1 MAAEDQYQ
9 IVDIPGIG
17 QREVPAN
24 LSGEQL
30 DNIVKQIITMER
42 GAEAEAPSDVPT
54 TENIMPAPTMA
65 SDIPTDANL
74 APTPQAPSET
84 IGEKLIGA
92 GEVARTLG
100 TAAVSDIMGK
110 IKGIGTEVLT
120 GDFGKGTAERVYEQE
135 NPFGIYQPQTEAGK
149 RYLDR
154 TAKALGVF
162 EGLPPYAPVPSK
174 FGVRKPTRLGT
185 GTTGSLF
192 DRVPSQEK
200 LGLQAQKLYDN
211 AAKSGVQFKTDAF
224 NEKLLNIGREMR
236 AEGYTP
242 KGNTALSAVFKEGLE
257 TRIPKD
263 FTELQAIRKMFK
275 TAASDKS
282 NPDYARQAMIA
293 LDKFDD
299 YMLNAP
305 ESDFIVAG
313 KKGLDSWKQ
322 ARIAYSKMKKSELFE
337 DLINNA
343 ELKTAEGGNLDRT
356 LLNDLTALSKDKNKM
371 KFFTPDEKARI
382 IKLVKSRDARG
393 IAQRVFSLGGL
404 LAPGFGARAGQFKT
418 ALYGGIGGF
427 EAGAGGGI
435 PENVLMA
442 AAGTLGS
449 KFAAE
454 QMRKGG
460 IRDLARFAR
469 AGGTEIAP
477 GGSAYQVQLPTGAEY
492 YGTGGLLS
500 NIIDEENR

>member
-42 GAEAEAPSDVPT
+42 GSEAGAPSDVPT

-110 IKGIGTEVLT
+110 VKGIGTEVLT

-236 AEGYTP
+236 AEGFTP

-275 TAASDKS
+275 TAASDKT

-337 DLINNA
+337 DLINTA
-343 ELKTAEGGNLDRT
+343 ELKTSEGGNLDRT

-382 IKLVKSRDARG
+382 IKLVKSRDFRG
-393 IAQRVFSLGGL
+393 IGQRIFSLGGL
-404 LAPGFGARAGQFKT
+404 FAPGFGSRAGQVKL
-418 ALYGGIGGF
+418 AGYGYG
-427 EAGAGGGI
+427 AGAYDPITTGAIAG
-435 PENVLMA
+435 
-442 AAGTLGS
+442 GTLLS

-460 IRDLARFAR
+460 IRDLARFSR

-477 GGSAYQVQLPTGAEY
+477 GGKAYEVVLPTGSEY
-492 YGTGGLLS
+492 YGTSGLLS
-500 NIIDEENR
+500 NLIDEENR

>member
-42 GAEAEAPSDVPT
+42 GSEAGAPSDVPT

-236 AEGYTP
+236 AEGFTP

-275 TAASDKS
+275 TAASDKT

-343 ELKTAEGGNLDRT
+343 ELKTSEGGNLDRT

-382 IKLVKSRDARG
+382 IKLVKSRDFRG
-393 IAQRVFSLGGL
+393 IGQRIFSLGGL
-404 LAPGFGARAGQFKT
+404 FAPGFGSRAGQVKL
-418 ALYGGIGGF
+418 AGYGYG
-427 EAGAGGGI
+427 AGAYDPITTGAIAG
-435 PENVLMA
+435 
-442 AAGTLGS
+442 GTLLS

-460 IRDLARFAR
+460 IRDLARFSR

-477 GGSAYQVQLPTGAEY
+477 GGKAYEVVLPTGSEY
-492 YGTGGLLS
+492 YGTSGLLS
-500 NIIDEENR
+500 NLIDEENR

>member
-1 MAAEDQYQ
+1 MAAEDKYQ
-9 IVDIPGIG
+9 IVDIPGLG

-24 LSGEQL
+24 LSSEQL

-42 GAEAEAPSDVPT
+42 GAEAGAPLDIPT
-54 TENIMPAPTMA
+54 TENITPAPTMA
-65 SDIPTDANL
+65 SDIPTDENL

-84 IGEKLIGA
+84 IGDKLIGV

-110 IKGIGTEVLT
+110 VKGIGTEVLT
-120 GDFGKGTAERVYEQE
+120 GDFGKGTAERVYEEE

-154 TAKALGVF
+154 TAKALGIF

-224 NEKLLNIGREMR
+224 NEKLLNIGKEMR
-236 AEGYTP
+236 EFGYTP
-242 KGNTALSAVFKEGLE
+242 KANSALSAVFKEGLE

-322 ARIAYSKMKKSELFE
+322 ARIAYSKMKKSEMFE

-343 ELKTAEGGNLDRT
+343 ELKTSEGGNLDRT

-404 LAPGFGARAGQFKT
+404 FAPGFGSRAGQVKL
-418 ALYGGIGGF
+418 AGYGYG
-427 EAGAGGGI
+427 AGAYDPITTGAIAG
-435 PENVLMA
+435 
-442 AAGTLGS
+442 GTLLS
-449 KFAAE
+449 KLTAE

-469 AGGTEIAP
+469 SGGTEIAP

-492 YGTGGLLS
+492 YGTSGLLS
-500 NIIDEENR
+500 NLIDEENR